1 MPARSKPPAA
11 PLRLLLALACL
22 AGLILGAIAPA
33 QADTLAEIKRRGEL
47 TWGTD
52 LEGGAPF
59 VIADMQDPQAA
70 TGFETELGQALA
82 RELGV
87 KGTIVHNAWDGLIPA
102 LQRKN
107 YDIAFNGIE
116 VTPDRQGEILFSRPY
131 YVYTQQLVVRQ
142 GNPQGIVD
150 LASCKGKKIGTLGA
164 TVAERLLQEVGGVDI
179 KIYPSSVQP
188 YDDLLVGRLDA
199 VLQDLPIAVAYGR
212 RAGLAFAGEPFGEG
226 LYAIALR
233 QDDVAL
239 KQAIDQAIGRLLVS
253 GELERIYRKY
263 DLWNSAQARLALPE
277 DQALA
282 ATAAAPTTTQKSFWQ
297 QLRQA
302 APLFAQGTMMTITV
316 SVLGMLLAVTLGIAL
331 AVARVYGAAPV
342 AWLAAAYVEVFRGT
356 PLLIQLFFVYYG
368 LPNLGIQLDAFVAA
382 VVGLGLNY
390 AAYEAENYRA
400 GLLAVPRGQ
409 IEAALAL
416 GFDRWQMLREVVFP
430 QAFRIV
436 IPPVTNDFIALFKDS
451 SVVSV
456 ITLVELTKAYGMMA
470 SATYNYMGFGLVA
483 AAIYFAISYPT
494 SLFARWLE
502 ARLRTA

>member
-1 MPARSKPPAA
+1 MPARS
-11 PLRLLLALACL
+11 PLLRVLLAFACL
-22 AGLILGAIAPA
+22 AGLVLGAIAPA
-33 QADTLAEIKRRGEL
+33 RADTLAEVKQRGQL

-59 VIADMQDPQAA
+59 VIADPNDPQGAS
-70 TGFETELGQALA
+70 GFETEIGRAVA

-87 KGTIVHNAWDGLIPA
+87 KGMLVHNAWDGLIPA

-107 YDIAFNGIE
+107 YDVAFNGIE
-116 VTPDRQGEILFSRPY
+116 ITPDRQGEILFSRPY
-131 YVYTQQLVVRQ
+131 YVYTQQFVVPH
-142 GNPQGIVD
+142 GNPKHIVD
-150 LASCKGKKIGTLGA
+150 LRSARGLKVGTLGS
-164 TVAERLLQEVGGVDI
+164 TVAERLLKETGGVDI

-212 RAGLAFAGEPFGEG
+212 RPGMQFAGEPFGEG
-226 LYAIALR
+226 LYAMAFR
-233 QDDVAL
+233 KEDVAL
-239 KQAIDQAIGRLLVS
+239 KQAVDQAIGRLLAS
-253 GELERIYRKY
+253 GELEKILRKY
-263 DLWNSAQARLALPE
+263 DLWNAAQAKLVLPE

-282 ATAAAPTTTQKSFWQ
+282 STSLAPTVEKKSFWQ
-297 QLRQA
+297 QLKEA
-302 APLFAQGTMMTITV
+302 GPLFAQGTVMTITV
-316 SVLGMLLAVTLGIAL
+316 SVLGMLLAVLLGSSL
-331 AVARVYGAAPV
+331 AVARVYGARPI

-356 PLLIQLFFVYYG
+356 PLLIQLFLIYYG

-416 GFDRWQMLREVVFP
+416 GMNRWQMLREVVFP

-502 ARLRTA
+502 ARLRKA

>member
-1 MPARSKPPAA
+1 MHRFVSRLFA
-11 PLRLLLALACL
+11 PL
-22 AGLILGAIAPA
+22 LIVAAVLGAPSMAL
-33 QADTLAEIKRRGEL
+33 ADTLTSIQQRGEL

-59 VIADMQDPQAA
+59 VVADPNHPNDTSKA
-70 TGFETELGQALA
+70 TGFETDIGHALA

-87 KGTIVHNAWDGLIPA
+87 KGRLLHNAWDGLIPA
-102 LQRKN
+102 LARKN
-107 YDIAFNGIE
+107 FDIAFNGLE
-116 VTPDRQGEILFSRPY
+116 VTPDRQGEVLFSRPY
-131 YVYTQQLVVRQ
+131 YVYTQQIVVRK
-142 GNPQGIVD
+142 GTTGIDAIQD
-150 LASCKGKKIGTLGA
+150 LRGKRVGTLGA
-164 TVAERLLQEVGGVDI
+164 TVAERLLQGVGDVNI

-199 VLQDLPIAVAYGR
+199 VVQDLPIAVAYGR
-212 RAGLAFAGEPFGEG
+212 REGMAFAGQPFGEG
-226 LYAIALR
+226 LYAIAMR
-233 QDDVAL
+233 KEDQTL
-239 KQAIDQAIGRLLVS
+239 KAAIDGAIGRLLVS
-253 GELERIYRKY
+253 GELERILRGY
-263 DLWNSAQARLALPE
+263 DLWNGAQARLSQPE
-277 DQALA
+277 DQVLA
-282 ATAAAPTTTQKSFWQ
+282 QTKAAPTTAHKTFWH
-297 QLRQA
+297 QLWDA
-302 APLFAQGTMMTITV
+302 GPLLAQGTLMTITV
-316 SVLGMLLAVTLGIAL
+316 SFLGMLLAISLGITL
-331 AVARVYGAAPV
+331 AVARVYGNQLV
-342 AWLAAAYVEVFRGT
+342 QFLAASYVEVFRGT
-356 PLLIQLFFVYYG
+356 PLLIQLFLIYYG

-409 IEAALAL
+409 IEAAMAL
-416 GFDRWQMLREVVFP
+416 GLDRWQMLREIVFP

-494 SLFARWLE
+494 SLFARYIE
-502 ARLRTA
+502 RRLKVA

>member
-1 MPARSKPPAA
+1 MPARSFAA
-11 PLRLLLALACL
+11 CLLTFLALAIVVL
-22 AGLILGAIAPA
+22 HGAPA
-33 QADTLAEIKRRGEL
+33 AADTLAEVKQRGTL

-59 VIADMQDPQAA
+59 VIADPHDPQGAS
-70 TGFETELGQALA
+70 GFETEIGRAIA
-82 RELGV
+82 AELGV
-87 KGTIVHNAWDGLIPA
+87 KGMLVHNAWDGLIPA

-116 VTPDRQGEILFSRPY
+116 ITTDRQGEILFSRPY
-131 YVYTQQLVVRQ
+131 YVYTQQFVVPH
-142 GNPQGIVD
+142 GNPKGITD
-150 LASCKGKKIGTLGA
+150 LASVKGLKVGTLGS
-164 TVAERLLQEVGGVDI
+164 TVAERLLQETGGVDI

-212 RAGLAFAGEPFGEG
+212 RPGMAFAGEPFGEG
-226 LYAIALR
+226 LYAIAFR
-233 QDDVAL
+233 KEDATL
-239 KQAIDQAIGRLLVS
+239 KQAVDQAIGRLLVS
-253 GELERIYRKY
+253 GELQRILTKY
-263 DLWNSAQARLALPE
+263 ELWNKAQAKLSLPE

-282 ATAAAPTTTQKSFWQ
+282 ATKLAPTVEKKTFAQ
-297 QLRQA
+297 QLREA

-316 SVLGMLLAVTLGIAL
+316 SVLGMLLAVALGISL
-331 AVARVYGAAPV
+331 AVARVYGNALV
-342 AWLAAAYVEVFRGT
+342 SWLAAAYVEVFRGT
-356 PLLIQLFFVYYG
+356 PLLIQLFLIYYG

-400 GLLAVPRGQ
+400 GFLAVPKGQ
-409 IEAALAL
+409 LEAAMAL
-416 GFDRWQMLREVVFP
+416 GMNRWQTLREIVFP

-502 ARLRTA
+502 QRLRPA